1 MMKKFLRR
9 ALNRFQQ
16 SRKLS
21 LLQKNGVTVGKDF
34 VIGLNSVVWAPRKLV
49 LGNNVAIGSNCR
61 IEVDG
66 YVGDHVLIANSAGIV
81 GKSDHDF
88 QIVGTSVRTSP
99 WLKSNPE
106 TYSLS
111 TKIGSD
117 VWIGYGAIILSGI
130 RIGSSSVIAAGSV
143 VTHDVPPNSIFA
155 GVPARRLRDRY
166 HPSELARHWELLARS
181 GVRIP
186 EVDNYFDELVEPILR
201 SSKGNIN

>member
-1 MMKKFLRR
+1 MAGRIR
-9 ALNRFQQ
+9 ESRNR
-16 SRKLS
+16 SN
-21 LLQKNGVTVGKDF
+21 LQKNRVTAGDNFVLGV
-34 VIGLNSVVWAPRKLV
+34 NSVIWAPRKLV
-49 LGNNVAIGSNCR
+49 LGNDVAIGSNCR

-81 GKSDHDF
+81 GRSDHDF
-88 QIVGTSVRTSP
+88 QIVGTSVRRSP

-106 TYSLS
+106 MYSLT

-130 RIGSSSVIAAGSV
+130 TIGSSSIIAAGAV

-155 GVPARRLRDRY
+155 GVPARRLKDRY
-166 HPSELARHWELLARS
+166 DSRELVRHWELLANS

-186 EVDNYFDELVEPILR
+186 EIDNYFDKLVDPILET
-201 SSKGNIN
+201 SAEKEN